1 MFGDLAII
9 PITTMIIG
17 AGFFFFVASIA
28 GIITEPFMKKT
39 KMS

>member
-1 MFGDLAII
+1 MFGNLAII
-9 PITTMIIG
+9 PIAMMIIG

-28 GIITEPFMKKT
+28 GIITEPFIKNV